1 MASKKDKKAT
11 PSEMRKDLFEHIMD
25 GRDEESAERATR
37 KYLADLSDDVVR
49 GMYRRSILD
58 PQERI
63 EVVAACLKRCA
74 DAKGAD
80 ADKFIDG
87 LPGEWGTKQIRDL
100 ANELLGGDLVIE
112 ESEDDDED

>member
-1 MASKKDKKAT
+1 MANKKEKKLT
-11 PSEMRKDLFEHIMD
+11 PSDMRKELFEHIMD
-25 GRDEESAERATR
+25 GGDEESAEKATR
-37 KYLADLSDDVVR
+37 TYLANLSDDVIR
-49 GMYRRSILD
+49 GMYRNAITE

-87 LPGEWGTKQIRDL
+87 LPGEWGTKQLRDL
-100 ANELLGGDLVIE
+100 ANELLDGDLVIE
-112 ESEDDDED
+112 ESEEDDED